1 MGDFVEIV
9 KALVNGIPVEFTY
22 SDAVSELTLGSNTT
36 IAHHQVYKSRYLNA
50 LRDANEGELSIKLPL
65 DCIQQVKKNAWI
77 TINRRFSTHI
87 SFRSLFRYQTLKLKS
102 SIVPCFYKLKQVR
115 SKNQILN

>member
-1 MGDFVEIV
+1 MDDFIEIV

-50 LRDANEGELSIKLPL
+50 LRDANEGELSVKLPL
-65 DCIQQVKKNAWI
+65 DCIQQVKKMLGSQSVDG
-77 TINRRFSTHI
+77 FSAHI

-102 SIVPCFYKLKQVR
+102 STMLCFYKLKQVT
-115 SKNQILN
+115 SKNHILN